1 MLLIMRRLLFF
12 ILLLSLCTLSSS
24 QDRWRCDLGMCF
36 SSKYHPKGEMLLV
49 KEKQSTESL
58 KDIELHSFNVVVS
71 PTYSLRMSYK
81 LYERV
86 YAVSSFGVNTL
97 DIDYCNMFSN
107 EKTGH
112 EDTYAYDILLG
123 GRYVYATKAG
133 FYVQALIGIARQ
145 GNADYWERIEKIR
158 KSRGHKTDLG
168 FGYQIGV
175 GLTFDI
181 SSRLY
186 GNFDWGI
193 GTEHSNPVMGGR
205 VAIGVKL

>member
-1 MLLIMRRLLFF
+1 MIVKRLMLFTLM
-12 ILLLSLCTLSSS
+12 LSLCVLSLS
-24 QDRWRCDLGMCF
+24 QNRWHCDLGMCF
-36 SSKYHPKGEMLLV
+36 SSMYQPEGEILLV
-49 KEKQSTESL
+49 EEPPSAESI
-58 KDIELHSFNVVVS
+58 KDIELHSFNVSIS
-71 PTYSLRMSYK
+71 PTYSMRVSYK
-81 LYERV
+81 LHERV
-86 YAVSSFGVNTL
+86 FAVSSFGLNTL
-97 DIDYCNMFSN
+97 DVDYCNMFSN

-145 GNADYWERIEKIR
+145 GNAEYWERIEKIR

>member
-1 MLLIMRRLLFF
+1 MIVKRLLLFTF
-12 ILLLSLCTLSSS
+12 LLSLCLPSLS

-49 KEKQSTESL
+49 EEPPSAEIIKN
-58 KDIELHSFNVVVS
+58 IELHSFNVSIS
-71 PTYSLRMSYK
+71 PTYSMRVSYK
-81 LYERV
+81 LHERWF
-86 YAVSSFGVNTL
+86 AVSSFGFNTL

-107 EKTGH
+107 EITGH

-145 GNADYWERIEKIR
+145 GNAEYWERIEKIR
-158 KSRGHKTDLG
+158 EIRGHKTNLG
-168 FGYQIGV
+168 LGYQIGV
-175 GLTFDI
+175 GLTIDLT
-181 SSRLY
+181 SRLY